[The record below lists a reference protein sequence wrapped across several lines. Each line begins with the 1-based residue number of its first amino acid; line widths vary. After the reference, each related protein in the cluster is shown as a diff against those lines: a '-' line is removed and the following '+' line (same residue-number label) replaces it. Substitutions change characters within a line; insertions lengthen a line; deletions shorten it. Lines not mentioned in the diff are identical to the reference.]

1 MEPAFIKLPTLD
13 NDKHY
18 LFRVDK
24 IHFAEDNGCGSDVWY
39 EFAENDIRWYSV
51 KESVAE
57 IAKKL
62 NSMNSNNKTKVR

>member
-1 MEPAFIKLPTLD
+1 MEPEFIKITARN
-13 NDKHY
+13 NDKQY

-24 IHFAEDNGCGSDVWY
+24 IHFAEDTECGSDVWY
-39 EFAENDIRWYSV
+39 EFAENDMRWYSV